1 MTQFIGLIGHPL
13 KHSISPDFQQ
23 AALAYYKLDMRYE
36 AWDVRAED
44 LPATINKLRQ
54 PQNLGANIT
63 VPYKEMVIG
72 LIDEVDEFARVI
84 DAVNTV
90 VNRSGRLKG
99 FNTDSSGFLKALRED
114 ASFEPGGKKV
124 LILGAGGAAR
134 AVGFSLVQAKVGA
147 LVFTDLYLEKAKNL
161 AGALVKFAADS
172 QTKINIEAVQL
183 SNANLAKVAV
193 QSQLIVNCTTVG
205 MKYSPDESLSPLT
218 SDLIPRDALVFDL
231 VYNPSQTPL
240 LRMAEAA
247 GARTIGGLP
256 MLVYQG
262 AASFKLWT
270 GRDAPLDI
278 MFIAARKALGGT
290 GD

>member
-1 MTQFIGLIGHPL
+1 VTQFIGLIGYPL

-23 AALAYYKLDMRYE
+23 AALAYHKLDMRYE
-36 AWDVRAED
+36 AWEVRAED
-44 LPATINKLRQ
+44 LPATVNKLRQ

-72 LIDEVDEFARVI
+72 LIDEVDEFARI
-84 DAVNTV
+84 IGAVNTV

-114 ASFEPGGKKV
+114 AGFEPSEKKV

-134 AVGFSLVQAKVGA
+134 AIGFSLVQEKVGT

-172 QTKINIEAVQL
+172 QAKINIEAVQS

-193 QSQLIVNCTTVG
+193 QCQLIVNCTTVG
-205 MKYSPDESLSPLT
+205 MKYSPEESLSPLT

>member
-134 AVGFSLVQAKVGA
+134 AVGFSLVQEKVRA
-147 LVFTDLYLEKAKNL
+147 LVFTDLFLEKAKNL
-161 AGALVKFAADS
+161 TGALVKFAADS
-172 QTKINIEAVQL
+172 QTKIDIEAVQ
-183 SNANLAKVAV
+183 SSANLAKVAA
-193 QSQLIVNCTTVG
+193 QCQLIVNCTTVG
-205 MKYSPDESLSPLT
+205 MKHSSEESLSPLA
-218 SDLIPRDALVFDL
+218 SDSIPKDALVYDL

-240 LRMAEAA
+240 LKMAKAA
-247 GARTIGGLP
+247 GAKTIGGLP

-262 AASFKLWT
+262 AFSFKLWT
-270 GRDAPLDI
+270 GREAPIDI
-278 MFIAARKALGGT
+278 MLSAARKALVGI

>member
-1 MTQFIGLIGHPL
+1 VTQLIGLIGYPL

-23 AALAYYKLDMRYE
+23 AALDYYKLDMRYE
-36 AWDVRAED
+36 AWETKAEN
-44 LPATINKLRQ
+44 LESAINRLRQ

-63 VPYKEMVIG
+63 VPYKERVIG
-72 LIDEVDEFARVI
+72 LIDEVDEFARI
-84 DAVNTV
+84 IGAVNTV
-90 VNRSGRLKG
+90 VNRGGKLIG
-99 FNTDSSGFLKALRED
+99 FNTDSSGFLKALHED
-114 ASFEPGGKKV
+114 ASFEPSEKKV

-134 AVGFSLVQAKVGA
+134 AVGFSLVQEKAGV
-147 LVFTDLYLEKAKNL
+147 LVFTDLYLEKAKKL

-183 SNANLAKVAV
+183 SSANLAKVAV
-193 QSQLIVNCTTVG
+193 QCQLIVNCTTVG

-218 SDLIPRDALVFDL
+218 SDLMPRDALVFDL

-278 MFIAARKALGGT
+278 MFISARKALAGA

>member
-1 MTQFIGLIGHPL
+1 MTQFIGLIGYPL

-23 AALAYYKLDMRYE
+23 AALAYHKLDMRYE
-36 AWDVRAED
+36 AWEVRAED
-44 LPATINKLRQ
+44 LPATVNKLRQ

-72 LIDEVDEFARVI
+72 LIDEVEEFARI
-84 DAVNTV
+84 IGAVNTV

-114 ASFEPGGKKV
+114 AGFEPSEKKV

-134 AVGFSLVQAKVGA
+134 AIGFSLVQEKVGT
-147 LVFTDLYLEKAKNL
+147 LVFTDLYLEKAKKL

-172 QTKINIEAVQL
+172 QAKINIEAVQL
-183 SNANLAKVAV
+183 SSANLAKVAV
-193 QSQLIVNCTTVG
+193 QCKLIVNCTTVG
-205 MKYSPDESLSPLT
+205 MKYSPDETLSPLT
-218 SDLIPRDALVFDL
+218 SDLIPKDALVYDL
-231 VYNPSQTPL
+231 VYNPSRTPL
-240 LRMAEAA
+240 LRMAEVA

-262 AASFKLWT
+262 AASFKIWT
-270 GRDAPLDI
+270 GREAPLDI
-278 MFIAARKALGGT
+278 MMTAARKALVGK

>member
-1 MTQFIGLIGHPL
+1 MTQFIGLIGHSL
-13 KHSISPDFQQ
+13 KHSISPGFQQ
-23 AALAYYKLDMRYE
+23 AAIDYYKLDMCYE
-36 AWDVRAED
+36 AWDVEAEE
-44 LPATINKLRQ
+44 LPSAINRLRQ

-63 VPYKEMVIG
+63 VPYKEMVID
-72 LIDEVDEFARVI
+72 LIDEVDEFARI
-84 DAVNTV
+84 IGAVNTV
-90 VNRSGRLKG
+90 GNRSGRLKG
-99 FNTDSSGFLKALRED
+99 FNTDSSGFLKALCED
-114 ASFEPGGKKV
+114 AGFEPSEKKV

-134 AVGFSLVQAKVGA
+134 AIGFSLVQEKVGT
-147 LVFTDLYLEKAKNL
+147 LVFTDLYLEKAENL

-172 QTKINIEAVQL
+172 QAKINIEAVQL
-183 SNANLAKVAV
+183 SSANLAKLAV
-193 QSQLIVNCTTVG
+193 QCQLIVNCTTVG

-270 GRDAPLDI
+270 GMDAPLDI
-278 MFIAARKALGGT
+278 MFISARKALAGA